1 MRIERNKYL
10 NELINRIDNGLVK
23 VVTGLRRVGKSYFL
37 REIFGDYLKAKG
49 IKEEQIIKF
58 DFSSQEDLLK
68 IGEDYIKLKKE
79 HRKVDSYKFI
89 NYIDKLC
96 YPENKYFLIL
106 DEVQELDAFEY
117 VLNGFLSRG
126 KFDIYVTGSN
136 AKFLS
141 KDIITE
147 FRGRGD
153 EIHLLPLSYS
163 ECYKYYDNDPK
174 VALDK
179 YMIYGGLPLVVL
191 AKNDLE
197 RRNYI
202 TKQIQETYIADI
214 VERYQIKEPGDLNE
228 LLLFCSS
235 ATSTLINP
243 SKISA
248 RFKSIK
254 HSSITE
260 PTISSYIN
268 HFEEIFLFKK
278 AIRYDIKGT
287 KYISTPYKIYFE
299 DIGVRN
305 AILNYRQIEKT
316 HLMENVIF
324 NELRYRNYLID
335 VGQVEVREK
344 NEEDKETKKMLET
357 DFVCNE
363 GSKRIYIQSAY
374 SIDSSEKKAQEIKS
388 LLNINDSFKKIVIVY
403 DNLFDGYDNNGIYYL
418 DFFRFLK
425 DESSLNG

>member
-10 NELINRIDNGLVK
+10 NELINRMDNGLVK
-23 VVTGLRRVGKSYFL
+23 IITGLRRVGKSYFL
-37 REIFGDYLKAKG
+37 REIFCDYLLSQG

-58 DFSSQEDLLK
+58 DFSSQDDLFK
-68 IGEDYIKLKKE
+68 IGEFYVTLKKE
-79 HRKVDSYKFI
+79 HRKVDPYKFI
-89 NYIDKLC
+89 NYINQICNSD
-96 YPENKYFLIL
+96 NKYFLIL

-117 VLNGFLSRG
+117 VLNGFLSKN

-163 ECYKYYDNDPK
+163 ECYKYYDSDQK
-174 VALDK
+174 IALDK

-191 AKNDLE
+191 AKTDLE
-197 RRNYI
+197 RRNYL
-202 TKQIQETYIADI
+202 TRQIEETYIADI
-214 VERYQIKEPGDLNE
+214 IERYKIKNLSDLKE
-228 LLLFCSS
+228 LLLFCAS

-243 SKISA
+243 SKISS

-254 HSSITE
+254 NSSIAE
-260 PTISSYIN
+260 GTISNYIDY
-268 HFEEIFLFKK
+268 FEEIFLLKK
-278 AIRYDIKGT
+278 AIRYNIKGT
-287 KYISTPYKIYFE
+287 KCISTPYKVYFE

-305 AILNYRQIEKT
+305 AILNYRQVEKT

-335 VGQVEVREK
+335 VGQVEIREK
-344 NEEDKETKKMLET
+344 QDDKEIKKMLET

-363 GSKRIYIQSAY
+363 GNKRIYIQSAY
-374 SIDSSEKKAQEIKS
+374 SIDSVEKKEQETKS
-388 LLNINDSFKKIVIVY
+388 LLNIKDSFKKVVIVNN
-403 DNLFDGYDNNGIYYL
+403 NLFDGYDNNGIYYL

-425 DESSLNG
+425 DESSLDK